1 MGAAVLMEEIKVN
14 ASALMQAIEAIK
26 RLPVQCDFETAD
38 RWVGIVML
46 LESMLQ
52 NQPDEAEHEG
62 E

>member
-1 MGAAVLMEEIKVN
+1 MEEIKVN